1 MKPVE
6 VLQRNKF
13 LIGVG
18 VLVVAGIG
26 AGIGLFV
33 PMHRANAQ
41 SATDLKGKATS
52 LVTYAAKQDLAPKAA
67 VAEAGKLK
75 EAYQGDLDDLRK
87 QLEGKAQPLNEPLR
101 EANAAA
107 DTGQLD
113 GSTWKLVYKQDVDGL
128 LDSLTK
134 SFLVVGANPVVAQS
148 YGDDIPSPDEVATQT
163 RYLLVQKYA
172 VESMAGLNTPPTSY
186 VVPVFNGFSFLSA
199 PERLLSPIHGQ
210 DFVPIPFEMHVSTDF
225 GNIPRVLC
233 ALLSSPV
240 QFEITSIAV
249 ERPGRFDR
257 EGAKMPAWAERTK
270 TAAVAPKAPAAGT
283 EVAAGTAPGQPQT
296 PASIV
301 TGPAAVGGPP
311 SAQEAQARGAAMAA
325 AGQARGAAAAAAAVQ
340 QQAAAAA
347 AGAARGIEIGR
358 QMGAMMAA
366 RRGGMGARSG
376 PTTALPSPVGP
387 AVPAATTKRTTSV
400 LTKQATEV
408 TTSIKAQLPKT
419 LVDLTIRGYV
429 AEYKKKAS

>member
-1 MKPVE
+1 
-6 VLQRNKF
+6 
-13 LIGVG
+13 
-18 VLVVAGIG
+18 
-26 AGIGLFV
+26 
-33 PMHRANAQ
+33 
-41 SATDLKGKATS
+41 
-52 LVTYAAKQDLAPKAA
+52 
-67 VAEAGKLK
+67 
-75 EAYQGDLDDLRK
+75 
-87 QLEGKAQPLNEPLR
+87 
-101 EANAAA
+101 
-107 DTGQLD
+107 
-113 GSTWKLVYKQDVDGL
+113 
-128 LDSLTK
+128 
-134 SFLVVGANPVVAQS
+134 
-148 YGDDIPSPDEVATQT
+148 
-163 RYLLVQKYA
+163 
-172 VESMAGLNTPPTSY
+172 
-186 VVPVFNGFSFLSA
+186 
-199 PERLLSPIHGQ
+199 
-210 DFVPIPFEMHVSTDF
+210 
-225 GNIPRVLC
+225 
-233 ALLSSPV
+233 
-240 QFEITSIAV
+240 
-249 ERPGRFDR
+249 
-257 EGAKMPAWAERTK
+257 MPAWAERTK

-366 RRGGMGARSG
+366 RRGGMGMRG